1 MNIQAVNANSTLGRR
16 RVPSS
21 NNVSFQG
28 GAEETVEAAAKGVK
42 NAASSVVEGVKD
54 AAPAAANSA
63 KGAASKVAGAITFAG
78 SKALSGAKT
87 AGGAIKKGALKAK
100 DTVAEFVA
108 KNKGA
113 KGVKIAATAL
123 TAAVATGFAVK
134 ELYDIITKSNSER

>member
-28 GAEETVEAAAKGVK
+28 GA
-42 NAASSVVEGVKD
+42 KD